1 MRLPRSAVRCG
12 SSARHVDVIL
22 ITGAS
27 SGIGR
32 SLALRFARRGDAV
45 ALLARRREPLHQL
58 AEEIRD
64 AGGTAEIAVAD
75 VTDRAAL
82 LAAVADVERRLGPV
96 TRLIANAGGGDRT
109 RIDSFDAALIE
120 KTIQL
125 NLMGVV
131 NAIASVLPG
140 MRERGAGQLVAVG
153 SLAGSRGLPSAA
165 AYSAAKAGVA
175 NFMESLRIDLRGS
188 GIAVTLLVPG
198 FVSTR
203 TDKHKRFSMRLE
215 TATAGMEKAIL
226 ARRARWVAPWTL
238 ASAAAILRLLPA
250 AGYDWLLSGRSKP

>member
-1 MRLPRSAVRCG
+1 MPAEPVAVT
-12 SSARHVDVIL
+12 L

-45 ALLARRREPLHQL
+45 ALLARRHEPLQQL

-64 AGGTAEIAVAD
+64 FGGTAEIAVAD

-82 LAAVADVERRLGPV
+82 MAATADIERRLGPV

-109 RIDSFDAALIE
+109 RIDTFDAALIE
-120 KTIQL
+120 STIEL

-131 NAIASVLPG
+131 NAVATVLPG
-140 MRERGAGQLVAVG
+140 MRERGEGQLVAVG

-188 GIAVTLLVPG
+188 GVAVTLLVPG
-198 FVSTR
+198 FVTTR
-203 TDKHKRFSMRLE
+203 SGKHKRFSMPLE
-215 TATAGMEKAIL
+215 TATAGMEKAIV
-226 ARRARWVAPWTL
+226 ARRARWAAPWLLT
-238 ASAAAILRLLPA
+238 SAAAIVRLLPA
-250 AGYDWLLSGRSKP
+250 AGYDWLLSDRSRRS